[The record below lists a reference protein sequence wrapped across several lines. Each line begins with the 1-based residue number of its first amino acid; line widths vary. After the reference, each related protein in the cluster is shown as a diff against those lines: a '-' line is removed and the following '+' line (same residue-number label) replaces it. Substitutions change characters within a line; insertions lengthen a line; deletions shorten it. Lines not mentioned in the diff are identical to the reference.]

1 MFGQADPGGQGVQEV
16 AATVLNV
23 PEKEVKDV
31 TGNCCLLTVERELR
45 NKLWSQLGSQGL
57 PTLEGVTLSHGE
69 MKDPGNDIAM

>member
-31 TGNCCLLTVERELR
+31 NGNCCLLTVERELR
-45 NKLWSQLGSQGL
+45 NKL
-57 PTLEGVTLSHGE
+57 
-69 MKDPGNDIAM
+69 